1 MPEDTRPRQ
10 TLAMRMAEQSRLR
23 AERLARLVPVGAGR
37 SEADGPATDTPPGTT
52 SGDHDA
58 SAALEEFLRS
68 LTQGLN
74 GLPPRAAPPAAAQP
88 AEVLRFQRSPAAT
101 EAPPCDLERLEGV
114 GPGLVWA
121 LRRAGV
127 PDLAGLA
134 ALDAEDLTDRLGPI
148 GRLVPARA
156 WIAAARGETGRKVP
170 SGLVHE
176 DDFGLGG

>member
-23 AERLARLVPVGAGR
+23 AERLARLVPAGTGR
-37 SEADGPATDTPPGTT
+37 SEAAGPATDTPPGTT
-52 SGDHDA
+52 SRDRDA

-101 EAPPCDLERLEGV
+101 EAAPCDLERLEGV

-127 PDLAGLA
+127 PDSRG
-134 ALDAEDLTDRLGPI
+134 
-148 GRLVPARA
+148 
-156 WIAAARGETGRKVP
+156 ARGARCRGARRP
-170 SGLVHE
+170 AWPHRPAGAGPGL
-176 DDFGLGG
+176 DRGGARRDRA

>member
-10 TLAMRMAEQSRLR
+10 TLAMRMAEQSRLRAER

-101 EAPPCDLERLEGV
+101 EAAPCDLGRLEGV

-127 PDLAGLA
+127 RDLAGLA
-134 ALDAEDLTDRLGPI
+134 VLEPAALTARLGPV
-148 GRLVPARA
+148 GRLVPAEA
-156 WIAAARGETGRKVP
+156 WIAAARAETGA
-170 SGLVHE
+170 
-176 DDFGLGG
+176 